1 MAVLWVAA
9 GVLYLAQGRFGL
21 GAVHLGAAALAGC
34 VLASA
39 PLRVEADGNGMRV
52 VWPLRSTYLSWDRIV
67 EVRGNAGR
75 WSEYLV
81 VVRPDGSLVRLP
93 PGLPQDVVDGWRPP
107 SGTTSVQASPP

>member
-81 VVRPDGSLVRLP
+81 VVRPDGE
-93 PGLPQDVVDGWRPP
+93 PG
-107 SGTTSVQASPP
+107 SPPARTAPGRRRRLAPA

>member
-1 MAVLWVAA
+1 M
-9 GVLYLAQGRFGL
+9 GLARLPSWLPARQVSSLACGL
-21 GAVHLGAAALAGC
+21 PRHRTYR
-34 VLASA
+34 ASA
-39 PLRVEADGNGMRV
+39 PLRVEAGGNGMRV